1 MTNCGS
7 TPSTSD
13 SSPRKCRIQTEVQSS
28 PSCGLRGASVNVRS
42 KLQFNCP
49 MSPKITQER
58 RMAKPSPRSEHKI
71 NEDKKDMKT
80 VNSKQKPSTPTGV
93 KFNSSR

>member
-1 MTNCGS
+1 
-7 TPSTSD
+7 
-13 SSPRKCRIQTEVQSS
+13 
-28 PSCGLRGASVNVRS
+28 
-42 KLQFNCP
+42 

-80 VNSKQKPSTPTGV
+80 VTSKQKPNTPTVV

>member
-1 MTNCGS
+1 
-7 TPSTSD
+7 
-13 SSPRKCRIQTEVQSS
+13 
-28 PSCGLRGASVNVRS
+28 
-42 KLQFNCP
+42 

-71 NEDKKDMKT
+71 NEDSKDMKT
-80 VNSKQKPSTPTGV
+80 GTSKPKPSTPTGV